1 MMDIKLAQKLLPER
15 DREAPPRVPPSIS
28 GISPKSPHEPGHL
41 GSPTSLPSRA
51 AACEQIS
58 WRLIA
63 VIVSFPKATVQGT
76 VLPPGV
82 SLNLRASGGQQVL
95 SFLQRWMNK
104 AHVLPGV
111 SPCIQGVV
119 LGSPSLGWPPRLV
132 GEGTCGPPH
141 TGHLVTEHSPCVCT
155 DANGYRCVS
164 SEEGVIG
171 EVLTSPA
178 ENSQVHK

>member
-1 MMDIKLAQKLLPER
+1 MMAQKLLPEQ
-15 DREAPPRVPPSIS
+15 DREAPPRVPPKYFWHF
-28 GISPKSPHEPGHL
+28 PKVPPQTRSLGVTDVSAIEGCHL
-41 GSPTSLPSRA
+41 R
-51 AACEQIS
+51 QS

-63 VIVSFPKATVQGT
+63 VIVSFQKATVQGT
-76 VLPPGV
+76 VLPLGV
-82 SLNLRASGGQQVL
+82 SPNLRASGGQQVL

-132 GEGTCGPPH
+132 GEGTCGPLH

-178 ENSQVHK
+178 ENSQAHK